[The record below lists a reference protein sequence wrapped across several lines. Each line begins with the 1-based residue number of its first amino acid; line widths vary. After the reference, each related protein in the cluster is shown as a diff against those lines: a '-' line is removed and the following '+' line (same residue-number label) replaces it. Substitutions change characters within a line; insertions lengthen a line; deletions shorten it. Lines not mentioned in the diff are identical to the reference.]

1 MIRRIFVV
9 SVLLAASVCMHAQN
23 LTILHVNDTHSHIDP
38 ERSGKNA
45 GRGGCIEQSAIVDSV
60 RRADGK
66 RNVLLL
72 HAGDNGQGTSYF
84 TELNGNIEIDI
95 LNSMGFDVVCLGN
108 HEFDNGVDELAR
120 RLANLKAEVVCSNYD
135 FSSSV
140 LGRYVK
146 PYTIVRK
153 AGKKIGIIG
162 LLTDI
167 RSVVDKDIALEFK
180 YSEPAPVVNELA
192 AFLKNEKSCD
202 LVICL
207 THIGYEED
215 VELASQIRNVDIIVG
230 GHSHTLLDDKKEVSD
245 LDGNPVVIVH
255 NWKWGLNLGQLSVR
269 F

>member
-1 MIRRIFVV
+1 MMRRIVVV
-9 SVLLAASVCMHAQN
+9 SALVLASICMHAQN

-38 ERSGKNA
+38 ERSGKYA
-45 GRGGCIEQSAIVDSV
+45 GRGGFIEQSAIVDSV

-95 LNSMGFDVVCLGN
+95 LNSIGFDVVCLGN
-108 HEFDNGVDELAR
+108 HEFDNGIDELAR
-120 RLANLKAEVVCSNYD
+120 RLSNLKAEVVCANYD
-135 FSSSV
+135 FSSSA

-153 AGKKIGIIG
+153 AGMRIGIIG

-167 RSVVDKDIALEFK
+167 SSVVDKDIAVEFK
-180 YSEPAPVVNELA
+180 YMEPVPVVNELA
-192 AFLKNEKSCD
+192 SFLKNDKSCD

-215 VELASQIRNVDIIVG
+215 VELASQIRNVDVIVG
-230 GHSHTLLDDKKEVSD
+230 GHSHTLLQNKKEVSD
-245 LDGNPVVIVH
+245 LDGNPVVIVQ
-255 NWKWGLNLGQLSVR
+255 NWKWGLNMGQISVR